1 MYKTKDDIIAAKRL
15 ISPPGDT
22 LKETIDHYGMS
33 QTELAIR
40 MARPEKTISE
50 IITGKAAITA
60 DTALQL
66 EMVLGIPA
74 AFWLERERNYR
85 LELAAIEQGE
95 ELLKQ
100 KDWVKQFPLTDMI
113 KHGWIQKVANDI
125 FAQTQQV
132 LSYFGVASIEAF
144 NNIYLAEK
152 PSVAFRISLK
162 KAPNHYALSAWLRRG
177 QLDAKTLELKPY
189 NKKAFTQALEEIKN
203 IVKTQPAD
211 FKNQLQ
217 SLCAA
222 CGVAVTFTQNV
233 KGVSISGAARWIND
247 GQHPLIQLTGRYK
260 TNDIFWFTFFHEAGH
275 IIEHGKKEVFL
286 ENVDGVP
293 YDEEKE
299 KEADAFSEKWLIN
312 PKAFEAFVEENNF
325 TEKRIKQFAKQLQT
339 HPAIV
344 LGRLQKFG
352 HLTWSH
358 FLHLKV
364 AIELF

>member
-1 MYKTKDDIIAAKRL
+1 MYITKEDIAAAKRL

-40 MARPEKTISE
+40 MDRPEKTISE
-50 IITGKAAITA
+50 IITGKTAITA

-85 LELAAIEQGE
+85 LELASIEQGE
-95 ELLKQ
+95 ELIKQ
-100 KDWVKQFPLTDMI
+100 KDWVKQFPISDMT
-113 KHGWIQKVANDI
+113 KYGWIQQSAKETFV
-125 FAQTQQV
+125 QTQQV
-132 LSYFGVASIEAF
+132 LSYFGVASIDAY
-144 NNIYLAEK
+144 NNIYLSKK

-177 QLDAKTLELKPY
+177 QLDAKDLDLKPY
-189 NKKAFTQALEEIKN
+189 SKKAFLQILERVKSLVKN
-203 IVKTQPAD
+203 QPAD
-211 FKNQLQ
+211 FKQQLQ
-217 SLCAA
+217 TLCAS
-222 CGVAVTFTQNV
+222 CGVAITFTQNV
-233 KGVSISGAARWIND
+233 KGVSISGAARWMND

-260 TNDIFWFTFFHEAGH
+260 TNDVFWFTFFHEAGH
-275 IIEHGKKEVFL
+275 VIEHGKKEVFL
-286 ENVDGVP
+286 ENVEGVP
-293 YDEEKE
+293 YDATKE
-299 KEADAFSEKWLIN
+299 NEADSFAEKWLLN
-312 PKAFEAFVEENNF
+312 PKAFNAFVAEANF
-325 TEKRIKQFAKQLQT
+325 TEQRIKLFAKQEET

-352 HLTWSH
+352 QLTWSY
-358 FLHLKV
+358 FPELKV

>member
-1 MYKTKDDIIAAKRL
+1 MYTTKEDLAAAKRL

-22 LKETIDHYGMS
+22 LRETIEHYGMS

-40 MARPEKTISE
+40 MARPEPAISE
-50 IITGKAAITA
+50 MMTGKKAITA

-74 AFWLERERNYR
+74 GFWLEHERHYR

-95 ELLKQ
+95 ALLKQ
-100 KDWVKQFPLTDMI
+100 KDWVKQFPLTDMT
-113 KHGWIQKVANDI
+113 KYGWIQSSTKDV

-132 LSYFGVASIEAF
+132 LSYFGVASIAAY
-144 NNIYLAEK
+144 NNIYLSNK

-177 QLDAKTLELKPY
+177 QLDAQQLSLKPY
-189 NKKAFTQALEEIKN
+189 DKKKFTEALEDIKKL
-203 IVKTQPAD
+203 VEKHPHD
-211 FKNQLQ
+211 FKDQLQ
-217 SLCAA
+217 QRCAE
-222 CGVAVTFTQNV
+222 CGVALVYTPNI

-260 TNDIFWFTFFHEAGH
+260 TNDIFWFTFYHEAGH

-286 ENVDGVP
+286 ENVEGVP
-293 YDEEKE
+293 YDAAKE
-299 KEADAFSEKWLIN
+299 AEADAFAEKWLLT
-312 PKAFEAFVEENNF
+312 PKAFEAFRTEGNI
-325 TEKRIKQFAKQLQT
+325 TEKSIKQFAKQQQT
-339 HPAIV
+339 HPALV

-352 HLTWSH
+352 LLPWSH
-358 FLHLKV
+358 FPNMKV